1 MRSLSYAF
9 RIGHSTV
16 SEIVRETC
24 EKIFETLSP
33 IYLKQPDSNGWKK
46 IANEFLKI
54 WNFPNCIGAGDGK
67 HFAIPVLAIVDQPG
81 TITKVFTVWLCSQF
95 AMPIIASL

>member
-9 RIGHSTV
+9 RIGHSAV

-46 IANEFLKI
+46 NRKR
-54 WNFPNCIGAGDGK
+54 
-67 HFAIPVLAIVDQPG
+67 
-81 TITKVFTVWLCSQF
+81 VFTNLEF
-95 AMPIIASL
+95 P

>member
-16 SEIVRETC
+16 SEIIRETC

-33 IYLKQPDSNGWKK
+33 IYFKQPDSNGWEKNSK
-46 IANEFLKI
+46 RVFK
-54 WNFPNCIGAGDGK
+54 NF
-67 HFAIPVLAIVDQPG
+67 
-81 TITKVFTVWLCSQF
+81 QF
-95 AMPIIASL
+95 P